1 MRDLLC
7 AALTALAA
15 LLASACGGDRGG
27 GDGQGGGGAGMFSTA
42 GSGTPGSGGPGPGV
56 GGSLSCGESPLR
68 SGEATYYDF
77 ADGSGNCSFPATP
90 EDLRVAAMNAVDYAS
105 SAACG
110 ACVAITGPKG
120 QVSVRI
126 VDQCPGCPQGDIDL
140 SPEAFE
146 QIADLSAGRVDIEW
160 RYVPCAVQGPL
171 VYHFKEGSNEWWTAV
186 QVRNHRYAIA
196 ELDYRSGEGAWVPVA
211 RESYNYFVEAAGM
224 GPGPYAL
231 RVTDVHGQVVE
242 DDGIP
247 LVEAGDAPG
256 AAQLGDCQ

>member
-1 MRDLLC
+1 MRLLTS
-7 AALTALAA
+7 AALAA
-15 LLASACGGDRGG
+15 AALLSTACGDDGSG
-27 GDGQGGGGAGMFSTA
+27 GDGGDGGAGSGAFAGAGA
-42 GSGTPGSGGPGPGV
+42 GSPGSSGPGPGV

-68 SGEATYYDF
+68 TGEATYYDF

-90 EDLRVAAMNAVDYAS
+90 DDLRVAAMNAVDYAS

-120 QVSVRI
+120 EVTARI
-126 VDQCPGCPQGDIDL
+126 VDQCPGCPEGDIDL

-171 VYHFKEGSNEWWTAV
+171 VYHFKEGSNQWWTAV
-186 QVRNHRYAIA
+186 QIRNHRYAVA
-196 ELDYRSGEGAWVPVA
+196 EVAYQNAEGAWVGVP

-224 GPGPYAL
+224 GPGPYAF
-231 RVTDVHGQVVE
+231 RVTDIYGQVVE
-242 DDGIP
+242 DSGIP
-247 LVEAGDAPG
+247 FVEAGDSAG